1 MRRSSAV
8 LVCAALASCVDAYD
22 PDARVV
28 RDGPIDPAVAADIIA
43 FNQQAE
49 GSASFRQL
57 GVICRWE
64 LPVRVFV
71 QPPVA
76 RANAEAAL
84 KYWESAAG
92 IRFLL
97 VGSDES
103 PRILFRE
110 GTDGIAVVEKGLGAR
125 SGIDGTF
132 ADNRA
137 RSGFVV
143 LNSVAAHCSMSDPSC
158 EYIYRHELGHALG
171 YLGHNKVP
179 RGLMSEIGGRS
190 TILDQREID
199 MMRQLYALPHGARVE
214 ADGSWAV
221 PAE

>member
-1 MRRSSAV
+1 MCRLSV
-8 LVCAALASCVDAYD
+8 VVVCAALASCGDA
-22 PDARVV
+22 PAPEGGVV
-28 RDGPIDPAVAADIIA
+28 RSGSIDPVIAADIIA

-57 GVICRWE
+57 GIICRWE
-64 LPVRVFV
+64 LPISVFV
-71 QPPVA
+71 QPPVE

-92 IRFLL
+92 VRFAF

-103 PRILFRE
+103 PRIVFRE
-110 GTDGIAVVEKGLGAR
+110 GTDGIAVVERGFGAR

-143 LNSVAAHCSMSDPSC
+143 LNSVAARCSLSDPLC
-158 EYIYRHELGHALG
+158 VYIYRHELGHALG
-171 YLGHNKVP
+171 YLAHNKIP
-179 RGLMSEIGGRS
+179 RGLMSEIGERS
-190 TILDQREID
+190 TTFDQREID
-199 MMRQLYALPHGARVE
+199 MVRQLYALPHGARVE
-214 ADGSWAV
+214 PDGSWSV
-221 PAE
+221 PVR